1 MALLSNA
8 VGAADAPAVS
18 PAIVN
23 DVLHDIVK
31 QFVFMDSHSIHQI

>member
-1 MALLSNA
+1 MLL
-8 VGAADAPAVS
+8 GLADAPAVS

-31 QFVFMDSHSIHQI
+31 QFVFINSHSIHQI